1 MPQANTT
8 NIFCFFWHFPI
19 NFTIVEFGLGLVWS
33 GGGRYHSGFFMQV
46 RHDTTYASNGNK
58 YFFLIFLVISNLQ
71 WPFSTHLFFF
81 LHIPL
86 LMKVCEF
93 SAFGLELAQPF
104 LNTVPAVK
112 NMENK

>member
-1 MPQANTT
+1 MQ
-8 NIFCFFWHFPI
+8 
-19 NFTIVEFGLGLVWS
+19 LG
-33 GGGRYHSGFFMQV
+33 HE
-46 RHDTTYASNGNK
+46 TTYASNGNK

-71 WPFSTHLFFF
+71 WPFSTHLLFS

-104 LNTVPAVK
+104 LNTVPALK
-112 NMENK
+112 NLEKQVTHTWQKGFSQQI